1 MQKQEDIIY
10 IPFKTME
17 SFMTDVLV
25 ASNIQYEDAKIISD
39 VLIAAD
45 KQGIDSHGIGRLK
58 SIYYDRIK
66 DGVVN
71 PITKIDIVKETQT
84 TAVLDANNGMGH
96 VASYRAMNIAIQ
108 KAKEFGM
115 GMSAVTNS
123 SHFGIAG
130 YYAKMAT
137 VNGMIGIVGTNA
149 RPSVTPTFGVENMLG
164 TNPLTLGVPTDEEFD
179 FILDCA
185 TSISQR
191 GKIEK
196 YEREGKDTPPGMVI
210 DESGKTRTDTSKIL
224 EDLVK
229 GTAALTPLGGIG
241 EETAG
246 YKGYGYSV
254 FVEILSAALQNGPYM
269 KMLNGFDENGQKIPY
284 RLGHF
289 FIAINTQ
296 FFMGEKIFRNIAGN
310 ILRELR
316 TSKKMPSESRI
327 YTAGE
332 KEYMTYLKR
341 KDEGVPV
348 NAALKKQMIQMRDE
362 KQLNYKFIFES

>member
-1 MQKQEDIIY
+1 MQTQEDIIY
-10 IPFKTME
+10 IPFEIME
-17 SFMTDVLV
+17 KFMIDVLM
-25 ASNIQYEDAKIISD
+25 ASNINLQDAKIISD
-39 VLIAAD
+39 VLIEAD

-66 DGVVN
+66 DGIVN
-71 PITKIDIVKETQT
+71 PVTKIEILKETQT

-96 VASYRAMNIAIQ
+96 VVSYQAMNLAIQ

-115 GMSAVTNS
+115 GMCAVTNS

-137 VNGMIGIVGTNA
+137 TNGMIGIVGTNA
-149 RPSVTPTFGVENMLG
+149 RPSVAPTFGVENMLG
-164 TNPLTLGVPTDEEFD
+164 TNPLTLGVPTDEAFD

-196 YEREGKDTPPGMVI
+196 YEREGKDTPAGMVI
-210 DESGKTRTDTSKIL
+210 DESGKTRTDTEKIL

-229 GTAALTPLGGIG
+229 GTAALAPLGGIG

-296 FFMGEKIFRNIAGN
+296 FFMGEEIFRNIAGN

-316 TSKKMPSESRI
+316 ASKKMPSESKI

-332 KEYMTYLKR
+332 KEYLTYLER
-341 KDEGVPV
+341 KDKGVPV
-348 NAALKKQMIQMRDE
+348 NNALKKQMIQMRDE
-362 KQLNYKFIFES
+362 KKLDYKFKFE